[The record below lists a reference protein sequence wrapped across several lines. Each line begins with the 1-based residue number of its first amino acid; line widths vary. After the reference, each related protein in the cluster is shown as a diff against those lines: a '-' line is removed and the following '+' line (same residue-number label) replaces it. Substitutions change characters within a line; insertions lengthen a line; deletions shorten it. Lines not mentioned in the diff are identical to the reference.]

1 MSSADVLRK
10 YISNN
15 IDGKNS
21 GVDVVR
27 NNISNSDVGGNSVDV
42 LRIIDNRLDRLYDV
56 AVKQWLAYE
65 ELIYDKLKHP
75 EKYKVFNKNTPKPIT
90 MKLIRTLGLV
100 REQKIERWLR
110 DSFPEYQG
118 YVVKHWN
125 KEDEPDFIVYKND
138 KPFMVVE
145 VKNYGEKSFMLES
158 EFQKIITRLTKYDCF
173 KLLIVSTGYNLIRK
187 TSTKLTNNKTY
198 TYYNTNI
205 RKTSEEL
212 RSKGIYT
219 WILGEQD
226 LMSMKQFDEI
236 VEYAKKI
243 KNKEQL
249 EGWINE

>member
-1 MSSADVLRK
+1 MSSSDVSRNN
-10 YISNN
+10 ISNN
-15 IDGKNS
+15 RDDKNS
-21 GVDVVR
+21 SADVVR
-27 NNISNSDVGGNSVDV
+27 NNILNDIMD
-42 LRIIDNRLDRLYDV
+42 RIDRLYDV
-56 AVKQWLAYE
+56 AVKQWLFLE
-65 ELIYDKLKHP
+65 DRVYDMLKHP
-75 EKYKVFNKNTPKPIT
+75 EKYKRFNKNTPKPIT

-125 KEDEPDFIVYKND
+125 KEDEPDFIVYKDNI
-138 KPFMVVE
+138 PFMTIE
-145 VKNYGEKSFMLES
+145 VKNYGEKTYMPKPTFDKILERFS
-158 EFQKIITRLTKYDCF
+158 KYNCF
-173 KLLIVSTGYNLIRK
+173 KLLILTSGYNLIIQQK
-187 TSTKLTNNKTY
+187 QTHNNKTY
-198 TYYNTNI
+198 YTYNTKL
-205 RKTSEEL
+205 RETSEYL

>member
-1 MSSADVLRK
+1 
-10 YISNN
+10 
-15 IDGKNS
+15 
-21 GVDVVR
+21 
-27 NNISNSDVGGNSVDV
+27 
-42 LRIIDNRLDRLYDV
+42 LYDV

-125 KEDEPDFIVYKND
+125 KEDEPDFIVYKDD

-158 EFQKIITRLTKYDCF
+158 EFQKIIRRLTKYECF
-173 KLLIVSTGYNLIRK
+173 KLLILSTGYNLIRK
-187 TSTKLTNNKTY
+187 TSTKTTNNKTY

-219 WILGEQD
+219 WILGHQD
-226 LMSMKQFDEI
+226 LMSMEQFNQI
-236 VEYAKKI
+236 VEYVKKI